1 MSTTNTRRPL
11 AQALAAMQRLRTTP
25 PTSDQ
30 RMHPTTETRRLTVVL
45 PLPEVERLRQHL
57 QPGESMADLLR
68 CVLQE
73 VGR

>member
-1 MSTTNTRRPL
+1 MERL
-11 AQALAAMQRLRTTP
+11 ATQP

-30 RMHPTTETRRLTVVL
+30 AMSNSETRRLTVVL
-45 PLPEVERLRQHL
+45 PLTEVERLRQHL

-68 CVLQE
+68 RVLQE

>member
-1 MSTTNTRRPL
+1 MIDPATT
-11 AQALAAMQRLRTTP
+11 AAMERLRTCP
-25 PTSDQ
+25 ATSDQ

-57 QPGESMADLLR
+57 LPGESMADLLR
-68 CVLQE
+68 RVLQG

>member
-1 MSTTNTRRPL
+1 MTDPATI
-11 AQALAAMQRLRTTP
+11 AAMERLRTCP

-45 PLPEVERLRQHL
+45 PLPEVERLRRL
-57 QPGESMADLLR
+57 CRPGEGMNELLKR
-68 CVLQE
+68 VLQE

>member
-1 MSTTNTRRPL
+1 MTDPTTT
-11 AQALAAMQRLRTTP
+11 AAMERLATQP

-30 RMHPTTETRRLTVVL
+30 AMSNSETRRLTVVL
-45 PLPEVERLRQHL
+45 PLTEVERLRQHL

-68 CVLQE
+68 RVLQE